1 MPAHNQHRITSRNL
15 TTLKHW
21 GRKQNDVDMD
31 EDTTRDWFGIDNKK
45 KPLSCDSGFDL
56 EARAGVEPT
65 YTDLQSGA

>member
-1 MPAHNQHRITSRNL
+1 
-15 TTLKHW
+15 
-21 GRKQNDVDMD
+21 MD